1 MSALLHQFPIK
12 IYGTFPCTIPSPC
25 VIQINDQHSDL
36 HTLCFT
42 LCSEF
47 IKPYV
52 PSFFSS
58 ILCEFVFINTF
69 LGWCVGGGGT
79 HVYRHGHVYT
89 HTCRS
94 QRTTLGTLPPE
105 PSTLC
110 FETGYLSGLELDKK
124 ARGQTREP
132 QGSTCVCV
140 CGSGITKT
148 YPPPCQ
154 LCNVGS

>member
-1 MSALLHQFPIK
+1 MICIHFALLFALSLLNHM
-12 IYGTFPCTIPSPC
+12 YL
-25 VIQINDQHSDL
+25 HS
-36 HTLCFT
+36 
-42 LCSEF
+42 SE
-47 IKPYV
+47 V
-52 PSFFSS
+52 FFVNLYLL
-58 ILCEFVFINTF
+58 IHFWGGV
-69 LGWCVGGGGT
+69 WAGGGT
-79 HVYRHGHVYT
+79 HVYRHGHVCT